1 MAIAIFRSA
10 AGGNLQDVSIR
21 LAHGRLLRPV
31 RHPGHD
37 LCVGDDESP
46 APPAPPALHARVVGR
61 LRADRADVGRL
72 HGRGRGKLRW
82 RWWGRRR
89 RILGRRWKL
98 RWRRRQRGV
107 VSITRHP
114 RWVHRILSRDDL
126 AAIVDAITRA
136 ESLTSAEVRVHLE
149 RRVKRAHAGG
159 DPTLARAR
167 DIFARLEMHDTA
179 HRASVLIYL
188 AVEDRKLALLGD
200 DAIHARVGDEYW
212 IGVGHAVG

>member
-1 MAIAIFRSA
+1 
-10 AGGNLQDVSIR
+10 
-21 LAHGRLLRPV
+21 
-31 RHPGHD
+31 
-37 LCVGDDESP
+37 
-46 APPAPPALHARVVGR
+46 VVT
-61 LRADRADVGRL
+61 
-72 HGRGRGKLRW
+72 
-82 RWWGRRR
+82 
-89 RILGRRWKL
+89 
-98 RWRRRQRGV
+98 
-107 VSITRHP
+107 ITRHP

-126 AAIVDAITRA
+126 AAIVDAIARA

-188 AVEDRKLALLGD
+188 AVEDRKLAIIGD

-212 IGVGHAVG
+212 IGVRDAMVARLREGHARDAVVDAVGEVGRALSRHFPRSSDDRPDPNNDLSMT

>member
-1 MAIAIFRSA
+1 MS
-10 AGGNLQDVSIR
+10 
-21 LAHGRLLRPV
+21 
-31 RHPGHD
+31 
-37 LCVGDDESP
+37 
-46 APPAPPALHARVVGR
+46 
-61 LRADRADVGRL
+61 
-72 HGRGRGKLRW
+72 
-82 RWWGRRR
+82 
-89 RILGRRWKL
+89 ILGRRWKL

-107 VSITRHP
+107 ESIPRHP

-188 AVEDRKLALLGD
+188 AVEDRKLRSEER
-200 DAIHARVGDEYW
+200 RVGKECRSRWSPY
-212 IGVGHAVG
+212 H

>member
-1 MAIAIFRSA
+1 M
-10 AGGNLQDVSIR
+10 
-21 LAHGRLLRPV
+21 
-31 RHPGHD
+31 
-37 LCVGDDESP
+37 
-46 APPAPPALHARVVGR
+46 
-61 LRADRADVGRL
+61 
-72 HGRGRGKLRW
+72 
-82 RWWGRRR
+82 
-89 RILGRRWKL
+89 
-98 RWRRRQRGV
+98 
-107 VSITRHP
+107 TRHP

-188 AVEDRKLALLGD
+188 AVEDRKLRSEEHTSELQSQSKHVCRLLL
-200 DAIHARVGDEYW
+200 E
-212 IGVGHAVG
+212 